1 MGYSK
6 DKNAAMLRVRL
17 SNDDVNR
24 LNELSSQF
32 NISKS
37 EVVRF
42 LITNSWGAMSYE
54 HTKKCV

>member
-1 MGYSK
+1 MSYTK

-17 SNDDVNR
+17 SDSDVKKLDDLAN
-24 LNELSSQF
+24 QF

-42 LITNSWGAMSYE
+42 LITNSWGALSYE
-54 HTKKCV
+54 TKKCV